1 MIIMCCVIAE
11 RSYSLTF
18 EGINAETGKET
29 SIEVAGLKLL
39 LHDSIFAKEFVSMV
53 SEIEERLQTTFY
65 TCVAFL
71 CDYYTFLYC
80 ISCLSDYAA
89 LKQ

>member
-1 MIIMCCVIAE
+1 MCCVIAE
-11 RSYSLTF
+11 RSYSLLTF

-65 TCVAFL
+65 TRFSL
-71 CDYYTFLYC
+71 
-80 ISCLSDYAA
+80 
-89 LKQ
+89 